1 MNCPKCT
8 TENDQSTKFCK
19 NCGTNLQPKP
29 EATAGANSNLS
40 DVLLFI
46 FLMTFIFTVVSEFLI
61 QKIFEDWF
69 MNTGVKYTLGIVW
82 FLRSLSFILVPIS
95 IKNTTLKILGIVF
108 MSLVI
113 IYYLYRDF
121 SFVFN
126 IEI

>member
-1 MNCPKCT
+1 
-8 TENDQSTKFCK
+8 
-19 NCGTNLQPKP
+19 
-29 EATAGANSNLS
+29 
-40 DVLLFI
+40 
-46 FLMTFIFTVVSEFLI
+46 
-61 QKIFEDWF
+61 
-69 MNTGVKYTLGIVW
+69 
-82 FLRSLSFILVPIS
+82 LRSLSFILVPIS